1 MKKDQKIQAVEVY
14 VGIFEKPGIFLMDF
28 KGLDVTEMTELRR
41 KLREADV
48 SLRVVKNTL
57 AKRALDQVGVTGLH
71 DYFVGPVGVAWS
83 QENVAA
89 PARVILKFIKDH
101 EKGVIKAGL
110 VDGVVV
116 EENDIEAISMLPTKL
131 ELQAKVASALNA
143 PMVALARTVNA
154 LPQKLAMTVNALRAK
169 KEEEPEAA

>member
-1 MKKDQKIQAVEVY
+1 MKREQKIQAVEEY

-57 AKRALDQVGVTGLH
+57 AKRALDEAKVAGLH
-71 DYFVGPVGVAWS
+71 EYFAGPVGVAWA
-83 QENVAA
+83 QDDVAA
-89 PARVILKFIKDH
+89 PARVILKFIKEHD
-101 EKGVIKAGL
+101 KGVIKVGMI
-110 VDGVVV
+110 DGAVVTDKEIV
-116 EENDIEAISMLPTKL
+116 AISKLPSKH

-143 PMVALARTVNA
+143 PLVSLARTVNA
-154 LPQKLAMTVNALRAK
+154 LPQKLAMTVNALKAK
-169 KEEEPEAA
+169 KEEEANAA